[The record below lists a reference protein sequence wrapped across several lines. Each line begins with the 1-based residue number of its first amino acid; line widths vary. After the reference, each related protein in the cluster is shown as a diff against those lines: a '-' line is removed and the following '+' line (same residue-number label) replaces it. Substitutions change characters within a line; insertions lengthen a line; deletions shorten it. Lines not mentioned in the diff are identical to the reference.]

1 MAIPL
6 SPEVV
11 LIDRRQT
18 GEAAL
23 QRALLNE
30 SAANL
35 GRLGRAVQSALA
47 RLHELDAFASAAERE
62 AVLYACAD
70 AVWQYFV
77 QREVCGLVD
86 HRRVIESYAIP
97 VEVLRRVG
105 GSPRP
110 SSQPTTPA

>member
-1 MAIPL
+1 MAIRIP
-6 SPEVV
+6 PEVV
-11 LIDRRQT
+11 LLDRRET
-18 GEAAL
+18 GEIAL

-47 RLHELDAFASAAERE
+47 RLHALDPFASEAERE
-62 AVLYACAD
+62 LLLYACAD

-86 HRRVIESYAIP
+86 HARAIETYAIP
-97 VEVLRRVG
+97 GEVLRKVG
-105 GSPRP
+105 GAPRP
-110 SSQPTTPA
+110 P